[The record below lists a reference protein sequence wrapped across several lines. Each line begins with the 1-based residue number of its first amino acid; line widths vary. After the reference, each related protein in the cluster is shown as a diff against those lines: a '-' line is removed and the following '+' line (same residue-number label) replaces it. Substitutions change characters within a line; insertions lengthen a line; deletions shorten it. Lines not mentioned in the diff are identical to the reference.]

1 MVEKTTEEKKAYHQ
15 KWREDNR
22 DKSRAADKKF
32 RESQKRKDYLKEY
45 RKTEAAKDYKKK
57 WEDNN
62 VEKRREYDS
71 KHREKFPEKVSANY
85 RRYYYTA
92 KGIATMLRKHD
103 ARRLGVKKSKLTWQ
117 IIQMI
122 TERDKECV
130 YCGKEFNGDID
141 HDHINPFKPFSK
153 DNIVR
158 ACGNCN
164 KDKSRANMIEWMNF
178 KGLKIS
184 QKLLDLYKKAY
195 S

>member
-62 VEKRREYDS
+62 VEKRREYS
-71 KHREKFPEKVSANY
+71 RNYGRSEKGKIRFK
-85 RRYYYTA
+85 RYYKTD
-92 KGIATMLRKHD
+92 KGILNMLRKHD
-103 ARRLGVKKSKLTWQ
+103 AKRLKVKSPEFTLEV
-117 IIQMI
+117 IQMI
-122 TERDKECV
+122 KERDKECV
-130 YCGKEFNGDID
+130 YCGKEFDGDID
-141 HDHINPFKPFSK
+141 HDHINPFLPFSK
-153 DNIVR
+153 YNIVR
-158 ACGNCN
+158 CCSECN
-164 KDKSRANMIEWMNF
+164 KDKSRANMIEWINF
-178 KGLKIS
+178 KGYKIS